1 MTPKAKNFPK
11 LRQADKKRILY
22 FGGGIFT
29 LLILGFGFLY
39 VRGFF
44 RQKVDYNITNVPSLE
59 DPRFPLLVVGLSN
72 SVTTNGRLT
81 GFWVGSDA
89 IYAARLQAIREAK
102 RTIRFETY
110 YMTPGRR
117 ADEFAAGLIE
127 RVQAGVKVQLLLDDY
142 GTDPMPDQYWQ
153 RLRQAGVEIN
163 FFREFDWRAPLEYNS
178 RTHRKLLL
186 IDGQQAMIGG
196 AGVSDKWD
204 GNPDIGDTAPW
215 LEFEVSY
222 SGQIASIL
230 EGKFMQ
236 NWASAGGT
244 VDLGQDLIE
253 VQPESGTTLYITDNT
268 SQLNESSMRMLFQIS
283 FLAARK
289 RIWMS
294 SPYFIP
300 DPNIRSALI
309 KAKKNGVDVRVLTM
323 SKKTDKPLVHF
334 ASRELYGEL
343 LSAGIQICE
352 YQPSM
357 THAKLAL
364 IDDQWVSTGSANFDP
379 RSSFHNDELN
389 VSSNKPQLIE
399 KIEGFFVDALA
410 SSQCLTRSEWKN
422 RPVTERIRGRFGLLF
437 KSFM

>member
-1 MTPKAKNFPK
+1 MIPKAKNFPK
-11 LRQADKKRILY
+11 LKEANKKQILY

-44 RQKVDYNITNVPSLE
+44 LPKVDYNITNVPSLA

-72 SVTTNGRLT
+72 AVTTNGQLT

-89 IYAARLQAIREAK
+89 IYAARLQAIRDAK
-102 RTIRFETY
+102 RAIRFETY

-127 RVQAGVKVQLLLDDY
+127 RSQAGVKVQLLLDDY
-142 GTDPMPDQYWQ
+142 GTDSIPEDYWQ

-163 FFREFDWRAPLEYNS
+163 FFREFDWRVPLEYNS

-186 IDGQQAMIGG
+186 IDSQQAMIGG

-222 SGQIASIL
+222 SGEIASIL

-236 NWASAGGT
+236 NWAYVGGT
-244 VDLGQDLIE
+244 VDLGKDLIE
-253 VQPESGTTLYITDNT
+253 VQPESGTTLYITDST
-268 SQLNESSMRMLFQIS
+268 SKLNESSMRMLFQIS

-289 RIWMS
+289 RIWIS
-294 SPYFIP
+294 SPYFVP
-300 DPNIRSALI
+300 DTNIRSALI

-323 SKKTDKPLVHF
+323 SKKNDKPLVHF
-334 ASRELYGEL
+334 ASRELYDEL
-343 LSAGIQICE
+343 LSAGVEICE

-357 THAKLAL
+357 SHAKLAL

-379 RSSFHNDELN
+379 RSSSHNDELN

-399 KIEGFFVDALA
+399 KIDRFFVDALA
-410 SSQCLTRSEWKN
+410 NSQCLTRSQWQN
-422 RPVTERIRGRFGLLF
+422 RPITERIRGRFGLLF
-437 KSFM
+437 KSLM